1 MKSAAAKARYRT
13 RPGLAEH
20 ANAVLKAQ
28 LGVDTLYVRGLAKVT
43 TVALMAAVAFNLLQN
58 LAKLTA

>member
-20 ANAVLKAQ
+20 ANA
-28 LGVDTLYVRGLAKVT
+28 VDTLYVRGLAKVT